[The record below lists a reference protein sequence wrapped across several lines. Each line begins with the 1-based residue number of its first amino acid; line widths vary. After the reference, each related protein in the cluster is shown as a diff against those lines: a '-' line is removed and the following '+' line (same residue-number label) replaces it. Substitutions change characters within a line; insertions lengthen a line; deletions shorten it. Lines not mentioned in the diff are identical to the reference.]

1 MGLLTLLLLLIVAG
15 GVALGVAV
23 RVHVLREE
31 VAAAVAR
38 VAALVVLLAGVE
50 DPASSVG
57 FLLDLVNM
65 ENSLG
70 SGVDA
75 TIGTGGHVLERRGLR
90 RRVAAAA
97 PSSLSVF
104 FSVRSTS
111 LLLLKRT
118 M

>member
-23 RVHVLREE
+23 RVHVLRE

>member
-1 MGLLTLLLLLIVAG
+1 MGLLALLLHVLLIVAG

-23 RVHVLREE
+23 RVHVLRE

-57 FLLDLVNM
+57 FLLDLDNM

-90 RRVAAAA
+90 RRVA

-104 FSVRSTS
+104 FSVRS
-111 LLLLKRT
+111 LRT

>member
-1 MGLLTLLLLLIVAG
+1 MGVLALLLLLIVAG

-23 RVHVLREE
+23 RVHVLRE

-57 FLLDLVNM
+57 FLLDLDNM

>member
-1 MGLLTLLLLLIVAG
+1 MGLLALLLLLIVAG

-23 RVHVLREE
+23 RVLRE

-50 DPASSVG
+50 DPASSVC
-57 FLLDLVNM
+57 FLLDLDNM

-104 FSVRSTS
+104 FSVRS
-111 LLLLKRT
+111 LRT